1 MTYDP
6 AVIADYFDRFGAAEW
21 DRFDGTLGDRVSL
34 QLHTETLQRFLAP
47 GMRVFEIGAGPGRF
61 TEVIAGTGCS
71 VVVADISARQLEL
84 NREHAKAVGFEVG
97 IEAWHQLDVCD
108 LAGIDTHSFDA
119 VVAYGGP
126 ISYAMEKGE
135 VALRECVR
143 VLRPGGT
150 LALSVMGLWGAIHRF
165 FPGILDL
172 PLDLNYEIIDTGD
185 LNERTNVGTK
195 HYCHLFRARELRDLL
210 ERNELEILHLAASSA
225 ISTGLDKTLAKT
237 DEQWQ
242 ALLDWER
249 TACVEP
255 GYLDAGTHLIAVAR
269 KPA

>member
-34 QLHTETLQRFLAP
+34 QLHTETLRRFLTP

-61 TEVIAGTGCS
+61 TQVIAGIGCS

-84 NREHAKAVGFEVG
+84 NRERAKTAGFE
-97 IEAWHQLDVCD
+97 EAVESWHQLDVCD
-108 LAGIDTHSFDA
+108 LGAIEAGSFDA

-126 ISYAMEKGE
+126 ISYAMEKRQEALGE
-135 VALRECVR
+135 CLR

-165 FPGILDL
+165 LPGILEL
-172 PLDLNYEIIDTGD
+172 PLDLNYEIIEDGD
-185 LNERTNVGTK
+185 LNERTNQGNG
-195 HYCHLFRARELRDLL
+195 HYCHLFRTRELRELL
-210 ERNELEILHLAASSA
+210 DASGLETVYLSASSA
-225 ISTGLDKTLAKT
+225 ISTGLDRALAGSP
-237 DEQWQ
+237 EQWQ
-242 ALLDWER
+242 ALMDWER
-249 TACVEP
+249 KACVES
-255 GYLDAGTHLIAVAR
+255 GYLDAGTHIIAVAES
-269 KPA
+269 PA